1 MLIKS
6 IKGSLTIKIFFLM
19 SFLLLAAGGITY
31 AAIAHFLPVTYSNRL
46 EEDLDEV
53 SRDMVKVIEGF
64 SDIGEAETAIEL
76 FEAGAQVSVT
86 ILDKEGNCVRLPVE
100 TGIVMG
106 DAMEVS
112 DGEAFFSE
120 DSGNA
125 AAQEKEMETARPVAA
140 SCEGLEAVQDAAAG
154 QKMKI
159 DQDSSVVQ
167 EGLRDAQDA
176 AARQDEMEIT
186 QVYVSDTATAE
197 DRMWKEDELSAL
209 KQYELNV
216 GNKRYVMFVSG
227 GMQPVNQAMD
237 VLKEIFPYILGL
249 AALTA
254 FLSAWA
260 ASFYLTAPVISL
272 SRISRK
278 MAVLDFADTYQGK
291 RTDEIGILGRDL
303 NVLSQSLSRALAD
316 LRKTNARLQEVNAE
330 LSLINGKLQE
340 ANAELELI
348 NGKQKAENTK
358 LGTVNEKLEKS
369 NAKLEEANT
378 EMQRVNDRLRIEIEM
393 ERELDRQRLAFFS
406 AVSHELK
413 TPVTILEG
421 HLTGMIEGIGGYK
434 NREYYLGRSRDTVRS
449 MGEMVQELLTV
460 SRMESRESKM
470 QKTDLAELLRL
481 QVAELAELME
491 SRGLELAVDV
501 PEHCYAEA
509 EPLLMEKVFRNLLTN
524 AIRYTPEHEGN
535 QIRVRMEVEV
545 CPDHPGE
552 KEHISRVSFQE
563 SGSSLDYHEGEDD
576 SCSCEGD
583 DFAGKGEES
592 RENGLYVCIENT
604 GTFIPQ
610 SDLPHLFEAFYR
622 VEQSRNRETGGSGL
636 GLYIVKMAL
645 ERHGAQYGIRNT
657 ADGVEAWFHMK

>member
-1 MLIKS
+1 MRLKGGMKLIRSIKS
-6 IKGSLTIKIFFLM
+6 SLTIKIFLLV

-31 AAIAHFLPVTYSNRL
+31 AAIARFLPVTYSNRL

-86 ILDKEGNCVRLPVE
+86 ILDEEGNYVRLPVE
-100 TGIVMG
+100 TGIVMEYGGAFSEKIPGNDAAEGAFAEDSVEEG
-106 DAMEVS
+106 DSLTVFKDSVIWGDLSSASKSASGKENFRTDSGDVMMQRKSSPTDFGNDAVWEKEFPEVS
-112 DGEAFFSE
+112 
-120 DSGNA
+120 
-125 AAQEKEMETARPVAA
+125 
-140 SCEGLEAVQDAAAG
+140 
-154 QKMKI
+154 
-159 DQDSSVVQ
+159 
-167 EGLRDAQDA
+167 
-176 AARQDEMEIT
+176 EIT
-186 QVYVSDTATAE
+186 QVYVSDTAAAE
-197 DRMWKEDELSAL
+197 DQMWREDELSAL

-216 GNKRYVMFVSG
+216 NSKRYVMFVSG

-249 AALTA
+249 SALTA
-254 FLSAWA
+254 LLSAWA
-260 ASFYLTAPVISL
+260 ASFYLTAPVVSL

-278 MAVLDFADTYQGK
+278 MAVLDFADMYQGK

-303 NVLSQSLSRALAD
+303 NVLSRSLSKALAE
-316 LRKTNARLQEVNAE
+316 LRETNIRLQEA
-330 LSLINGKLQE
+330 
-340 ANAELELI
+340 
-348 NGKQKAENTK
+348 NTK

-369 NAKLEEANT
+369 NIELEEMNT
-378 EMQRVNDRLRIEIEM
+378 EIQGVNDRLRIEIEM

-421 HLTGMIEGIGGYK
+421 HLTGMIEGVGGYK

-460 SRMESRESKM
+460 SRIESRESKM

-481 QVAELAELME
+481 QLAELAELME
-491 SRGLELAVDV
+491 RRGLELTVDV

-509 EPLLMEKVFRNLLTN
+509 ESLLMEKVFRNLLIN
-524 AIRYTPEHEGN
+524 AVRYTPEHEGN
-535 QIRVRMEVEV
+535 QIRVRMEV
-545 CPDHPGE
+545 CPGYPTE
-552 KEHISRVSFQE
+552 KEHTSCGRVIPSE
-563 SGSSLDYHEGEDD
+563 KDSSEKKCGEN
-576 SCSCEGD
+576 E
-583 DFAGKGEES
+583 
-592 RENGLYVCIENT
+592 LYVSIENT
-604 GTFIPQ
+604 GTFIPE

-645 ERHGAQYGIRNT
+645 EKHGAQYGIRNT
-657 ADGVEAWFHMK
+657 ADGVEAWFRMR

>member
-1 MLIKS
+1 MRLKGGMKLIRSIKS
-6 IKGSLTIKIFFLM
+6 SLTIKIFLLV

-31 AAIAHFLPVTYSNRL
+31 AAIARFLPVTYSNRL

-86 ILDKEGNCVRLPVE
+86 ILDEEGNYVRLPVE
-100 TGIVMG
+100 TGIVME
-106 DAMEVS
+106 DEAVTYE
-112 DGEAFFSE
+112 EAFFSE

-125 AAQEKEMETARPVAA
+125 GAQGEEMGIVRTEAVGWDGLDVQDTVVGQKVKTAR
-140 SCEGLEAVQDAAAG
+140 
-154 QKMKI
+154 
-159 DQDSSVVQ
+159 DSSVVREDQ
-167 EGLRDAQDA
+167 EAAQDA
-176 AARQDEMEIT
+176 VSGQDEMEIT
-186 QVYVSDTATAE
+186 QVYVSDTAAAE
-197 DRMWKEDELSAL
+197 DQMWREDELSAL

-216 GNKRYVMFVSG
+216 NSKRYVMFVSG

-249 AALTA
+249 SALTA
-254 FLSAWA
+254 LLSAWA
-260 ASFYLTAPVISL
+260 ASFYLTAPVVSL

-278 MAVLDFADTYQGK
+278 MAVLDFADMYQGK

-303 NVLSQSLSRALAD
+303 NVLSRSLSKALAE
-316 LRKTNARLQEVNAE
+316 LQETNIRLQEA
-330 LSLINGKLQE
+330 
-340 ANAELELI
+340 
-348 NGKQKAENTK
+348 NTK

-369 NAKLEEANT
+369 NVELEEMNT
-378 EMQRVNDRLRIEIEM
+378 EIQGVNDRLRIEIEM

-421 HLTGMIEGIGGYK
+421 HLTGMIEGVGGYK

-470 QKTDLAELLRL
+470 QKTDLAEMLRL
-481 QVAELAELME
+481 QLAELAELME
-491 SRGLELAVDV
+491 RRGLELVVDV

-509 EPLLMEKVFRNLLTN
+509 EPLLMEKVFRNLLIN
-524 AIRYTPEHEGN
+524 AVRYTPEHEGN
-535 QIRVRMEVEV
+535 QIRVRMEV
-545 CPDHPGE
+545 CPGHPAE
-552 KEHISRVSFQE
+552 KEHTSCGRVIPSE
-563 SGSSLDYHEGEDD
+563 KDSSEKKRG
-576 SCSCEGD
+576 
-583 DFAGKGEES
+583 
-592 RENGLYVCIENT
+592 ENGLYVSIENT
-604 GTFIPQ
+604 GTFIPEG
-610 SDLPHLFEAFYR
+610 DLPHLFEAFYR

-645 ERHGAQYGIRNT
+645 EKHGAQYGIRNT
-657 ADGVEAWFHMK
+657 ADGVEAWFRVRWCRTGDCAV